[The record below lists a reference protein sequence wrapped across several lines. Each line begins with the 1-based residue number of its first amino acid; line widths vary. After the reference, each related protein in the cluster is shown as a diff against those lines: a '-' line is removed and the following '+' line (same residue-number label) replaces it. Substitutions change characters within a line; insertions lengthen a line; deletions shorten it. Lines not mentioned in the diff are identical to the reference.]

1 MTTICLQ
8 NEEASAVMNGG
19 IAGGSS
25 NITAGDSNNNNSSS
39 AMWLHRLPKST
50 STSSLPGHVTSTSKG
65 DNETLLDAA
74 VNSKEINSRRFKT
87 GEGGGGG
94 GNLVEEEKEELIRE
108 EMIDGSG
115 GCADEDEDEV
125 LLLAANHHHHHRSSP
140 LSDHTV
146 DSAHHQRKGRSH
158 SSQSNSIQPLPAADG
173 LHSNGKTSSSSSL
186 ILSGLDD
193 LSFLAFPP
201 LFVIDCHLFVV
212 SQFPSCAH
220 SFTVCLF
227 FQPQSKLSCE
237 KVISVIFVCFSR
249 HQRDLWK

>member
-1 MTTICLQ
+1 MPTSKMTTICAK
-8 NEEASAVMNGG
+8 NEEDSAVMNGG

-25 NITAGDSNNNNSSS
+25 NITAGNSNNNNSKG

-50 STSSLPGHVTSTSKG
+50 STSSLTGHVTSTSKG

-74 VNSKEINSRRFKT
+74 AAAVVAVNSKEINSRRFRT

-94 GNLVEEEKEELIRE
+94 GRGNLVEEEKEELIRE

-125 LLLAANHHHHHRSSP
+125 LLLAANHHHHHHRSSP

-146 DSAHHQRKGRSH
+146 DSAHHQPKGRSH

-173 LHSNGKTSSSSSL
+173 LHSNGKTSSSSSSL

-193 LSFLAFPP
+193 LSFLSFPP
-201 LFVIDCHLFVV
+201 LFVIDCRLFVI
-212 SQFPSCAH
+212 FPVCSCAH
-220 SFTVCLF
+220 SFSLF
-227 FQPQSKLSCE
+227 VFSA
-237 KVISVIFVCFSR
+237 SVKAV
-249 HQRDLWK
+249 L